1 MARRAGLS
9 LGTKLILGTVLLIA
23 AAVASSAWYGLS
35 TLSELARTTGDARRT
50 DLEKAIQRESE
61 LLTRNASASAASLL
75 ATSDYTRLEETA
87 RRLEK
92 ENPNVVWIALVEES
106 GSIAASSENAP
117 AKQGGR
123 LDDELSKKLAGAT
136 VSAVESMPDP
146 QNASVLL
153 LGAPVFLADS
163 SGKDVRVGMVRLAFD
178 KSAGEKAK
186 AEAIAQGRARQKA
199 SAQRQLIFA
208 AILLIVA
215 LLLGGWQAMRISR
228 PLRALSE
235 QARHIAGGDFGRR
248 VAVDRSDEIGELGES
263 FNTMAASLGQLVE
276 EIGRK
281 AGLEREMEVARSIQ
295 GLMTPPPEMVT
306 VGDFRLMGRC
316 EMASA
321 CGGDWWSYRQLPD
334 GRLLLVVGD
343 VTGHGM
349 PSAMIAATGRGAVES
364 LAFLDTGTITPALVL
379 QAIDRAIRD
388 VGGKRLLMTCFAMIL
403 GSDGIVHYANAGH
416 TFPYVMCDI
425 KGANPG
431 LEVLPVRSNPL
442 GSNRP
447 HIAEGNYQLGNGD
460 FMVLTSDGLTDRVS
474 SQGTRFGEKRLR
486 KTLVE
491 EATRGTH
498 DVRALCERIVTEVNV
513 FGGEQPVDD
522 DITLV
527 VVQYTGTASS
537 GVSTSRRLRGAPIKR
552 GAAA

>member
-35 TLSELARTTGDARRT
+35 TLSELARASGNARRS
-50 DLEKAIQRESE
+50 DIEQAIKRESE
-61 LLTRNASASAASLL
+61 LLTRNAAASAASLL

-87 RRLEK
+87 RRVTA
-92 ENPNVVWIALVEES
+92 ENKSVVWIALVEDS
-106 GSIAASSENAP
+106 GSVAASSDGAP

-123 LDDELSKKLAGAT
+123 LEDDLAKKLAGAAAGT
-136 VSAVESMPDP
+136 VESMPDP
-146 QNASVLL
+146 QNKSRLL
-153 LGAPVFLADS
+153 LGAPVFIADS
-163 SGKDVRVGMVRLAFD
+163 SGKDVRVGVVRLAFD
-178 KSAGEKAK
+178 TSAGEKAK
-186 AEAIAQGRARQKA
+186 EEAIQQGRDRQKA

-208 AILLIVA
+208 ALLLTVA

-228 PLRALSE
+228 PLRDLSA

-248 VAVDRSDEIGELGES
+248 VEANRGDEIGELAES
-263 FNTMAASLGQLVE
+263 FNTMAESLGLMVE

-281 AGLEREMEVARSIQ
+281 AGIEREMEVARSIQ
-295 GLMTPPPEMVT
+295 GLMTPPPDVVT

-388 VGGKRLLMTCFAMIL
+388 VGGKRLLMTCFAMIM
-403 GSDGIVHYANAGH
+403 GSDGVVHYANAGH
-416 TFPYVMCDI
+416 TFPYVICDI

-486 KTLVE
+486 KALVE

-498 DVRALCERIVTEVNV
+498 DVRTLCERIVTEVNV

-527 VVQYTGTASS
+527 VVQYTGAASS
-537 GVSTSRRLRGAPIKR
+537 GSSRLRRSSVKR

>member
-23 AAVASSAWYGLS
+23 AAVGSSAWYGLS
-35 TLSELARTTGDARRT
+35 TLSELASASGDARRK
-50 DLEKAIQRESE
+50 DLEQAIKRESE
-61 LLTRNASASAASLL
+61 LLTRNTSASAASLL

-87 RRLEK
+87 RRVTA
-92 ENPNVVWIALVEES
+92 ENQSVVWIALVEES
-106 GSIAASSENAP
+106 GSVAAASETAP
-117 AKQGGR
+117 VKQGAR
-123 LDDELSKKLAGAT
+123 IDDELGKKLAGAASST
-136 VSAVESMPDP
+136 VESMPDP
-146 QNASVLL
+146 ANKSRLL
-153 LGAPVFLADS
+153 LGTPVFLADS
-163 SGKDVRVGMVRLAFD
+163 SGKEVRVGVVRLAFD
-178 KSAGEKAK
+178 TSAMEKAK
-186 AEAIAQGRARQKA
+186 ADAIADGRARQRA

-208 AILLIVA
+208 ALLLTVA

-248 VAVDRSDEIGELGES
+248 VAVDRGDEIGELGES
-263 FNTMAASLGQLVE
+263 FNTMAESLGQLVE

-403 GSDGIVHYANAGH
+403 GSDGVVHYANAGH
-416 TFPYVMCDI
+416 TFPYVICDV

-447 HIAEGNYQLGNGD
+447 HIAEGQYQLGGGD

-491 EATRGTH
+491 EASRGAH
-498 DVRALCERIVTEVNV
+498 DVRALCERITSEVNM
-513 FGGEQPVDD
+513 FGGTQPVDD

-527 VVQYTGTASS
+527 VVQYTGTATSS
-537 GVSTSRRLRGAPIKR
+537 GSSRQRRTTLKR

>member
-1 MARRAGLS
+1 MARKAGLS

-35 TLSELARTTGDARRT
+35 TLSELATASGNARRS
-50 DLEKAIQRESE
+50 DIEQAIQRESE
-61 LLTRNASASAASLL
+61 LLTRSSAASAASLL

-87 RRLEK
+87 RRVTA
-92 ENPNVVWIALVEES
+92 ENKNVVWIALVEES
-106 GSIAASSENAP
+106 GSVAAASDNAP

-123 LDDELSKKLAGAT
+123 IDDDLGKKLAGAAAGT
-136 VSAVESMPDP
+136 VETMPDP
-146 QNASVLL
+146 QNKSRLL
-153 LGAPVFLADS
+153 LGAPVFLVDS
-163 SGKDVRVGMVRLAFD
+163 SGKDVRVGVVRLAFD
-178 KSAGEKAK
+178 TSAGEKAK
-186 AEAIAQGRARQKA
+186 AEAIQQGRDRQKA

-208 AILLIVA
+208 AILLITA
-215 LLLGGWQAMRISR
+215 ILLGGWQAMRMSR
-228 PLRALSE
+228 PLKDLSA

-248 VAVDRSDEIGELGES
+248 VEANRGDEIGELAES
-263 FNTMAASLGQLVE
+263 FNTMAESLGLMVE

-281 AGLEREMEVARSIQ
+281 AGIEREMEVARSIQ
-295 GLMTPPPEMVT
+295 GLMTPPPDVVT

-416 TFPYVMCDI
+416 TFPYVICDV

-447 HIAEGNYQLGNGD
+447 HIAEGNYQMGNGD

-498 DVRALCERIVTEVNV
+498 DVRTLCERIVTEVNV

-527 VVQYTGTASS
+527 VVQYTGAASS
-537 GVSTSRRLRGAPIKR
+537 GTSRLRRASVKR

>member
-1 MARRAGLS
+1 MARKAGLS

-35 TLSELARTTGDARRT
+35 TLSELARASGNARRT
-50 DLEKAIQRESE
+50 DIEQAMKRESE
-61 LLTRNASASAASLL
+61 LLTRNAAASAASLL

-87 RRLEK
+87 RRVTA
-92 ENPNVVWIALVEES
+92 ENKNVVWIALVEDS
-106 GSIAASSENAP
+106 GSVAASSDTAP

-123 LDDELSKKLAGAT
+123 IDDDLAKKLTNAAAGT
-136 VSAVESMPDP
+136 VESMPDP
-146 QNASVLL
+146 QNKSRLL
-153 LGAPVFLADS
+153 LGAPVFIADS
-163 SGKDVRVGMVRLAFD
+163 SGKDVRVGVVRLAFD
-178 KSAGEKAK
+178 TSAGEKAK
-186 AEAIAQGRARQKA
+186 AEAIQQGRDRQKA
-199 SAQRQLIFA
+199 SAQRQVIFA

-215 LLLGGWQAMRISR
+215 ILLGGWQAMRMSR
-228 PLRALSE
+228 PLKDLSA

-248 VAVDRSDEIGELGES
+248 VEANRGDEIGELAES
-263 FNTMAASLGQLVE
+263 FNTMAESLGLMVE

-281 AGLEREMEVARSIQ
+281 AGIEREMEVARSIQ
-295 GLMTPPPEMVT
+295 GLMTPPPDAVT

-334 GRLLLVVGD
+334 GRLLIVVGD

-403 GSDGIVHYANAGH
+403 GADGIVHYANAGH
-416 TFPYVMCDI
+416 TFPYVICDI

-474 SQGTRFGEKRLR
+474 KQGTRFGEKRLR

-498 DVRALCERIVTEVNV
+498 DVRTLCERIVTEVNV

-527 VVQYTGTASS
+527 VVQYTGAA
-537 GVSTSRRLRGAPIKR
+537 STSGSRGLRRSTLKR

>member
-1 MARRAGLS
+1 MARKAGLS

-35 TLSELARTTGDARRT
+35 NLSELARESGNARRS
-50 DLEKAIQRESE
+50 DLEQFIKRESE
-61 LLTRNASASAASLL
+61 LLTRNAAASAASLL

-87 RRLEK
+87 RRVTA
-92 ENPNVVWIALVEES
+92 ENKNVVWIALVEDS
-106 GSIAASSENAP
+106 GSVAAASDAAP

-123 LDDELSKKLAGAT
+123 IDDDLGKKLTNAAAGT
-136 VSAVESMPDP
+136 VETMPDP
-146 QNASVLL
+146 QNKSRIL

-163 SGKDVRVGMVRLAFD
+163 SGKDVRVGVVRLAFD
-178 KSAGEKAK
+178 TSAGEKAK
-186 AEAIAQGRARQKA
+186 AEAIQQGRDRQKA

-208 AILLIVA
+208 AILLITA
-215 LLLGGWQAMRISR
+215 ILLGGWQAMRMSR
-228 PLRALSE
+228 PLKDLSA

-248 VAVDRSDEIGELGES
+248 VEANRGDEIGELAES
-263 FNTMAASLGQLVE
+263 FNTMAESLAVMVE

-281 AGLEREMEVARSIQ
+281 AGIEREMEVARSIQ
-295 GLMTPPPEMVT
+295 GLMTPPPDVVT

-416 TFPYVMCDI
+416 TFPYVICDI

-498 DVRALCERIVTEVNV
+498 DVRTLCERIVTEVNV

-527 VVQYTGTASS
+527 VVQYTGAASS
-537 GVSTSRRLRGAPIKR
+537 GTSRLRRASVKR